1 MHDTDRRLRWSKEQS
16 GTSALS
22 IPIYGLLMKASSETM
37 LTVAA
42 DPQASQRPPR
52 YHRGAAHLGL
62 SQDPITPARPCDRAE
77 WRHSLDASRCVTCRP
92 GSSSLCNFRAPV
104 PTIIPAKAPCR
115 AWPADVL
122 RRPRGRAHTLNPTR
136 PLHRRADRY
145 GRHHVAAFPMTR
157 GGQEVETVP
166 TLSMPHPFVKK
177 LSKTSFESSRGSK
190 RCCKNHL

>member
-22 IPIYGLLMKASSETM
+22 IPIYGLLMKASSDTM

-42 DPQASQRPPR
+42 HPQASQRPPR
-52 YHRGAAHLGL
+52 YHRGAAQLGL
-62 SQDPITPARPCDRAE
+62 GQDPITRTSMRSCRVAAFRSTLRVASHAAQIPPPCAT
-77 WRHSLDASRCVTCRP
+77 S
-92 GSSSLCNFRAPV
+92 RAPV
-104 PTIIPAKAPCR
+104 PTIIPAKAPRR
-115 AWPADVL
+115 AWLADVL
-122 RRPRGRAHTLNPTR
+122 RRPRGRAHAVNPTR
-136 PLHRRADRY
+136 PLHRRADPY

-166 TLSMPHPFVKK
+166 ILNMPHPFVKK